1 MKFQKEYRDTG
12 MARVIIDKINEVS
25 RQPARLM
32 EVCGTHTVA
41 IFRHGIREIL
51 PQNIS
56 LVSGPG
62 CPVCVTPNRHI
73 DEALEIC
80 RQPGVILTTFGDMMK
95 VPGSSSSL
103 AAEKAAG
110 ADIRI
115 VYSTMDAVD
124 LARDNPDKETV
135 FFGIGFETTS
145 PTVAAAILRAEREG
159 IGNFS
164 VVGAQKLIP
173 QAIRALLENNEIGI
187 NGFILPGHV
196 SSLIG
201 TKPYGF
207 IAAEFSIPAV
217 VIGFE
222 PVDILQGIYM
232 LVRQIEEGTAKVEI
246 QYNRGVPPEGN
257 PYAMNILFKV
267 FQPGDASWRG
277 MGTIPGTGLK
287 FRPEYRRFDAV
298 KKYGIRIEE
307 DRDLPGCRCGEV
319 LRGVITP
326 PECGHFGRTCIPE
339 NPVGPCMVS
348 VEGTCAAYYKY
359 GKGASGD
366 EA

>member
-1 MKFQKEYRDTG
+1 MKFLKEYRDNDI
-12 MARVIIDKINEVS
+12 ARVMINKINELS
-25 RQPARLM
+25 RKPAKLM

-41 IFRHGIREIL
+41 IFRHGIREVL

-56 LVSGPG
+56 LISGPG

-80 RQPGVILTTFGDMMK
+80 RQPNVILTTFGDMMK

-173 QAIRALLENNEIGI
+173 QAIRALLESNEIGV

-207 IAAEFSIPAV
+207 IAEEFSIPAV

-232 LVRQIEEGTAKVEI
+232 LVRQIEEGTARVEI

-257 PYAMNILFKV
+257 PHAMNILFKV
-267 FQPGDASWRG
+267 FEPGDAIWRG
-277 MGTIPGTGLK
+277 MGTISGTGLT
-287 FRPEYRRFDAV
+287 FRPEYSQFDAV
-298 KKYGIRIEE
+298 KKYGIRIRE
-307 DRDLPGCRCGEV
+307 DRELPGCRCGEV